1 MIARG
6 NDSFRGASMIGTG
19 RGAPASSR
27 PRAAPMRST
36 GDLGD
41 PLSAVGR
48 IAAARNAQ
56 PNHRGR
62 PETVKRGRA
71 ADPALGW
78 REAQAQHSQL
88 AQPPVDDVSGDMK
101 NGQF

>member
-1 MIARG
+1 MTSA
-6 NDSFRGASMIGTG
+6 IGSTSPQSDDAAV
-19 RGAPASSR
+19 RTRRSATWRTPAVR
-27 PRAAPMRST
+27 KQKPVGST
-36 GDLGD
+36 
-41 PLSAVGR
+41 
-48 IAAARNAQ
+48 
-56 PNHRGR
+56 R

-101 NGQF
+101 SGQF